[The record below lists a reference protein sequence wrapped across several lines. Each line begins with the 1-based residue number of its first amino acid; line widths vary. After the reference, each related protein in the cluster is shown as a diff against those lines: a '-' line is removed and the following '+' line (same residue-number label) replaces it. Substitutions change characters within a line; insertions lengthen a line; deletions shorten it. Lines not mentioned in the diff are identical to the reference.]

1 MLAAASRQSDPAR
14 DLAAAILLR
23 AVRDVRNK
31 VPQCYALDARL
42 FWFSELARALCCGLQ
57 IDYDAVIAAL
67 DLNPLEVCDEVVA

>member
-1 MLAAASRQSDPAR
+1 MLESASRQSDPAR

-23 AVRDVRNK
+23 AVRDVKNH

-42 FWFSELARALCCGLQ
+42 FWFSDLARALCSGLQ

-67 DLNPLEVCDEVVA
+67 DLKPLEVCDDVVA